1 MKDYD
6 LRVIGT
12 GSAMNIVGPM
22 MYTPEQSATP
32 IIYGMDI
39 PPSLSEIV
47 TRAFYSLMPVAHY
60 RHSHEHIQ

>member
-6 LRVIGT
+6 LIVIGT

-32 IIYGMDI
+32 VIYSMDI
-39 PPSLSEIV
+39 HPSLSEVV
-47 TRAFYSLMPVAHY
+47 TRAFNSLMPVTHY